1 MQEQPAEGLISRK
14 EMHRQRHKNAAS
26 QAGEFL
32 MLKFEGRGVDA
43 SPVPTRA
50 GRGVGFAAL
59 DECHRRV
66 LARIGELS
74 GLVASIEAGQMN
86 PAMRALAAS
95 IAAFLGNDARR
106 HHEDEE
112 RHVFPPLLAG
122 GHAELVATVLRLQQD
137 HSWIEEDWFELE
149 PHVQAIATGY
159 GTYDIDTLRE
169 GTAILAALYKEHIA
183 LEESIVYPEARAR
196 IGPAGLDSMAREMI
210 ARRRIERDRRR
221 IGAA

>member
-1 MQEQPAEGLISRK
+1 
-14 EMHRQRHKNAAS
+14 
-26 QAGEFL
+26 
-32 MLKFEGRGVDA
+32 MLKSDVSLEDT
-43 SPVPTRA
+43 SPLPPRA

-66 LARIGELS
+66 LARIEELS
-74 GLVASIEAGQMN
+74 GLVAAVEAGEIN
-86 PAMRALAAS
+86 PAMRTLAAS
-95 IAAFLGNDARR
+95 IAQFLGNDARR

-122 GHAELVATVLRLQQD
+122 GNADLVETVLRLRQD

-149 PHVQAIATGY
+149 SHVQAIATGY

-169 GTAILAALYKEHIA
+169 GTAILAALYNEHIA

-196 IGPAGLDSMAREMI
+196 IGAAGLDAMAREMM

-221 IGAA
+221 RGSA